1 MIASATQRIRG
12 LLRSIPPTFVLPT
25 CAGAG
30 SCSSISSA
38 MNGFVVGIV
47 NRKKR
52 FRTAQIVAL
61 AGVTAQEFSQRFFAA
76 VERLPIMVHVDR
88 LFVPCRHDYDPFG
101 NARSAARSFAF
112 GAGGFSSRARSGQAC
127 VSYCCA

>member
-1 MIASATQRIRG
+1 MIDSATQRIRG

-52 FRTAQIVAL
+52 FRTAQLVAL
-61 AGVTAQEFSQRFFAA
+61 AGVTAQEFSQRFVAA
-76 VERLPIMVHVDR
+76 VERFPIMFLVDR
-88 LFVPCRHDYDPFG
+88 LFVPCRSEEHT
-101 NARSAARSFAF
+101 AELQSLRH
-112 GAGGFSSRARSGQAC
+112 
-127 VSYCCA
+127 